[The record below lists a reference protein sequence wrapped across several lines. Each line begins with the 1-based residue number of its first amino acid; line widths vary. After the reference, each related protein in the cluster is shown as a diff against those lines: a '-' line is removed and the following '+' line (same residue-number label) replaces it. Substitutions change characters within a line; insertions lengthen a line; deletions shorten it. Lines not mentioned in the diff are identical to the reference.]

1 MLVRLIR
8 WFSRNVGNLILAF
21 FMAVVVWVAAIIAV
35 DPNQE
40 SVYPRPVPLELVGQ
54 DDSMLQLETIPGN
67 VRITLN
73 APQSIWTQLNED
85 PELIRAWIDLSGLGK
100 GEHVVPVKTQV
111 QISPAE
117 IISVEPAEVTVLL
130 EPSKTSDF
138 EVNLSVT
145 GDPALGYSLGVPGVD
160 PPQVAVT
167 GPESLVDQVVQ
178 IVATLDVNG
187 ANTNISR
194 DVQVQALDG
203 NGSAVRGIVLSP
215 QTVRGNQ
222 PVNLLGGYRNVV
234 VRVETTGEPADGY
247 WLTNISVSPPNVTV
261 FSTDPQ
267 LVNELPGFVET
278 NLIDLTGLRD
288 DVDIRASLNLPEG
301 ITLVGEESVLVR
313 LSIAAQE
320 GTLPISLPIEAIG
333 LPPDMEAS
341 FIPESVDLLLAGPL
355 PILNNLKP
363 AEIRLVANLSGM
375 EPGIYQVTPIVD
387 LLPSQ
392 VRVISIQPETVAA
405 TIIRPSTPTPT
416 PTGGTP
422 TPTPSSTGGTP
433 VATSPGVTPTPE
445 ATVTPS
451 PTP

>member
-1 MLVRLIR
+1 
-8 WFSRNVGNLILAF
+8 
-21 FMAVVVWVAAIIAV
+21 MA
-35 DPNQE
+35 P
-40 SVYPRPVPLELVGQ
+40 
-54 DDSMLQLETIPGN
+54 IP
-67 VRITLN
+67 
-73 APQSIWTQLNED
+73 S
-85 PELIRAWIDLSGLGK
+85 
-100 GEHVVPVKTQV
+100 
-111 QISPAE
+111 
-117 IISVEPAEVTVLL
+117 
-130 EPSKTSDF
+130 
-138 EVNLSVT
+138 
-145 GDPALGYSLGVPGVD
+145 
-160 PPQVAVT
+160 
-167 GPESLVDQVVQ
+167 
-178 IVATLDVNG
+178 
-187 ANTNISR
+187 ISR

-203 NGSAVRGIVLSP
+203 NGSAVRGITLSP
-215 QTVRGNQ
+215 QTVRASQ

-234 VRVETTGEPADGY
+234 VKVETTGEPADGY

-278 NLIDLTGLRD
+278 NPIDLTGLRD

-363 AEIRLVANLSGM
+363 AEIRLVANLNGM
-375 EPGIYQVTPIVD
+375 EPGVYQVTPIVD

-392 VRVISIQPETVAA
+392 VRVIFIQPETVAA
-405 TIIRPSTPTPT
+405 TIIRPPTPTPT
-416 PTGGTP
+416 PTGATLTPTGTGGTP
-422 TPTPSSTGGTP
+422 TPGSTP
-433 VATSPGVTPTPE
+433 
-445 ATVTPS
+445 TPS

>member
-1 MLVRLIR
+1 MLVRLFR

-40 SVYPRPVPLELVGQ
+40 GVYPRPVPLELVGQ
-54 DDSMLQLETIPGN
+54 DDSMLQLETIPSN

-73 APQSIWTQLNED
+73 APQSIWTQLTED

-100 GEHVVPVKTQV
+100 GEHVVQVKTQI

-117 IISVEPAEVTVLL
+117 VRSVDPAEVTVLL
-130 EPSKTSDF
+130 EPSKTSEF
-138 EVNLSVT
+138 EVSLSVT
-145 GDPALGYSLGVPGVD
+145 GDPSLGYSLGVPSVD
-160 PPQVAVT
+160 PPQVSVS

-178 IVATLDVNG
+178 IAATLDVNG

-194 DVQVQALDG
+194 DAQVQALDDT
-203 NGSAVRGIVLSP
+203 GSVVRGIELTP
-215 QTVRGNQ
+215 QAVRASQ

-234 VRVETTGEPADGY
+234 VKVETTGEPADGY

-288 DVDIRASLNLPEG
+288 DVDIRASLGLPEG

-341 FIPESVDLLLAGPL
+341 FIPETVDLLLAGPL

-363 AEIRLVANLSGM
+363 AEVRVVASLNGM
-375 EPGIYQVTPIVD
+375 EPGVYQVTPVVD

-392 VRVISIQPETVAA
+392 VRVIFIEPQTVAV
-405 TIIRPSTPTPT
+405 TIIRPPTPTPT

-422 TPTPSSTGGTP
+422 TPSSTGDAPTP
-433 VATSPGVTPTPE
+433 TSPGVPPTPE

>member
-73 APQSIWTQLNED
+73 APQSIWTQLNDD

-117 IISVEPAEVTVLL
+117 VISVEPAEVTVLL

-145 GDPALGYSLGVPGVD
+145 GDPALGYSLGVPSVD

-234 VRVETTGEPADGY
+234 VKVETTGEPADGY

-405 TIIRPSTPTPT
+405 TIIRPPTPTPT

-422 TPTPSSTGGTP
+422 TPTPSSTGGAP
-433 VATSPGVTPTPE
+433 AATSPGVTPTPE

>member
-8 WFSRNVGNLILAF
+8 WFSRNIGNLILAF

-40 SVYPRPVPLELVGQ
+40 GVYPRQVPLELVGQ

-73 APQSIWTQLNED
+73 APQSIWAQLTDD
-85 PELIRAWIDLSGLGK
+85 PELIRAWVDLSGLGK

-111 QISPAE
+111 QISPAQ
-117 IISVEPAEVTVLL
+117 ILSVDPSEVTVLL
-130 EPSKTSDF
+130 EPSKTSEF
-138 EVNLSVT
+138 EVNLAVT
-145 GDPALGYSLGVPGVD
+145 GDPALGYSLGMPSVD
-160 PPQVAVT
+160 PSQVMVS
-167 GPESLVDQVVQ
+167 GPESLVDQVDQ
-178 IVATLDVNG
+178 IATALDVNG

-194 DVQVQALDG
+194 DVQVQALDDT
-203 NGSAVRGIVLSP
+203 GSMVRGITISP
-215 QTVRGNQ
+215 QTVRASQ

-234 VRVETTGEPADGY
+234 VKVETTGEPADGY

-267 LVNELPGFVET
+267 LVNQLPGFVET
-278 NLIDLTGLRD
+278 NQIDLTGLRD
-288 DVDIRASLNLPEG
+288 DVDIRASLNLPDG

-333 LPPDMEAS
+333 LPPDMDAT

-355 PILNNLKP
+355 PNLNNLKP
-363 AEIRLVANLSGM
+363 AEVRVVANLNGM
-375 EPGIYQVTPIVD
+375 EPGVYQITPVVD

-392 VRVISIQPETVAA
+392 VRVIFIQPETVGA
-405 TIIRPSTPTPT
+405 TITRPPTPTPT
-416 PTGGTP
+416 ATGSTLTPTPTSTGGTP
-422 TPTPSSTGGTP
+422 TPESTI
-433 VATSPGVTPTPE
+433 
-445 ATVTPS
+445 TPS